1 MASSGKTWIAHYVY
15 AAADGDMRS
24 VMKSTVATSYE
35 TSMEAAANL
44 TPVEEFVVSVR
55 EKSNA
60 QFLGA
65 VRQQAAGLTDQSIDA
80 ENVEALNDDEEE

>member
-1 MASSGKTWIAHYVY
+1 MASSGKTWTAHYVY
-15 AAADGDMRS
+15 AAANGEMRS

-35 TSMEAAANL
+35 TSMAAAAEL
-44 TPVEEFVVSVR
+44 TPAEEFVVSVR
-55 EKSNA
+55 EQSGE

-80 ENVEALNDDEEE
+80 ENVEALYDDEEE